1 MKKFTTIIL
10 LLITACLCPAQ
21 DAQLEAAKKKIES
34 KDFTGAKADLTKII
48 TANPRNKIALNLRG
62 LAQISLND
70 FYGAIGDFNFA
81 LEVDSTYSEAL
92 EQQRRSKDGLR

>member
-10 LLITACLCPAQ
+10 LLINVCFLPAQ
-21 DAQLEAAKKKIES
+21 DLQIEAAKKKIES
-34 KDFTGAKADLTKII
+34 NDFAGAKTDLTKII

-62 LAQISLND
+62 LVQISMSD

-81 LEVDSTYSEAL
+81 
-92 EQQRRSKDGLR
+92 RRHFAWRG